1 MRGLLSCCDAWVC
14 ISCQWRSDGRRT
26 AVKSLHSGNF
36 GRFIQAEGACVAIVN
51 SEVPPKRKVSP
62 SKHSAEFSAVVTE
75 PEQAPAP
82 VPSVASLHLDMSKLP
97 RIVLLASIAFAIL
110 FVAFQGLVSLASILL
125 LATCCMH
132 AGAASTLPFLD
143 LCRDL
148 KASQGQLSR
157 LMATT
162 CVRHMSAGLSFTKSE
177 RAAVLGTGPHS
188 SVVNAAG
195 DGGSSRPL
203 SSEAVTASAIGEC
216 CIARRLARPRS
227 ARHETHAD

>member
-1 MRGLLSCCDAWVC
+1 VLAW
-14 ISCQWRSDGRRT
+14 R
-26 AVKSLHSGNF
+26 L
-36 GRFIQAEGACVAIVN
+36 N
-51 SEVPPKRKVSP
+51 SEQVQPKRKVSP

-75 PEQAPAP
+75 PKQAPAP

-125 LATCCMH
+125 LASFACMP
-132 AGAASTLPFLD
+132 AQQAPYLD